1 MELFAKLGIDWRLLV
16 AQLVN
21 FVILMTVLV
30 FVLFK
35 PIIAALDKRR
45 QKIADSLENAEKI
58 GAELKRTTEEGERLL
73 SKSRA
78 EAQRIIGEAQK
89 ESDSVR
95 AAAAEKARVEV
106 AGIVASGRAQLS
118 ADRDAMLAEV
128 RKAAAELVAEA
139 TSKVVGEKLT
149 SAKDKD
155 LIEKVLKS
163 A

>member
-95 AAAAEKARVEV
+95 AAAAEKARFEV